1 VNGFF
6 FDGSGNMDIVI
17 NGRQESCSPG
27 SVAELVAARDLPP
40 DALVVELNGE
50 IIRQEQWPQVR
61 LGDGDR
67 LELLSF
73 VGGG

>member
-1 VNGFF
+1 
-6 FDGSGNMDIVI
+6 MDIVV
-17 NGRQESCSPG
+17 NGSRQSCDPG
-27 SVAELVAARDLPP
+27 SVADLVAARGLPP

-50 IIRQEQWPQVR
+50 IIRQEQWPQVL